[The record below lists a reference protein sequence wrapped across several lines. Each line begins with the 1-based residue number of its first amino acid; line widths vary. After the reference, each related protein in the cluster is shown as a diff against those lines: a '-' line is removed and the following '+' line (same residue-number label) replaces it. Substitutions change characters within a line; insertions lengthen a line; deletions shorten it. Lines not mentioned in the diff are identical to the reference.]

1 MEKKNNIGLVVVI
14 VILSICVVGL
24 SCYVVYDKVLSRPSE
39 KELSN
44 KIENNKDNGTNNNED
59 AVEIPKESEE
69 YFESYLKPYKYIPND
84 YYDANNL
91 TDEYI
96 ADFILNYY
104 VLYDKTYAE
113 NAIRGESDT
122 IKCDSFKIP
131 KTVVTQTIENLT
143 GIKNTELGNYSY
155 ETVEIKNDGDYYT
168 ILYAPIGFDLYD
180 EKIIS
185 VEYEEDSVKVDY
197 ELIHPYTQEQ
207 LGTKTVELN
216 YKNDKFNVVK
226 ITYNIYDNKDSL
238 SLGFNFE

>member
-113 NAIRGESDT
+113 N
-122 IKCDSFKIP
+122 
-131 KTVVTQTIENLT
+131 LT

-155 ETVEIKNDGDYYT
+155 ETGEIKNDGDYYT